1 MNRLFLCALCFG
13 AACTRT
19 EAPARAFQ
27 INTRSELIGG
37 VRALADVDAAPKDA
51 TDLIGGKRASGA
63 EGDFKLSNGV
73 MHAIIQNVGTS
84 RGFGSFGG
92 SLIDIDL
99 VRSGQ
104 SSASSG
110 VVGNDYFTEMFPA
123 FFLTALEPSK
133 VEVLNDGTDGKA
145 ASIRVSGRSGAF
157 ISLVKAFTEVVDPT
171 EPLDF
176 TCDYIL
182 EPGKQYLKIVVT
194 VTNNST
200 RDAAWGLNVPFGFVT
215 LLGEG
220 QRLFVPG
227 QAGFDMRFHLED
239 VYKRP
244 ASLDALPGEV
254 TSMWATEG
262 DGVSY
267 AFVAGQNSSGSYL
280 LNDRAVAGGYY
291 PTATK
296 DSILIPIASS
306 SFLGTYFAKAPQNL
320 PKPAAQPDG
329 SKRVASYSYTAFLA
343 VGSGDVG
350 SVQKVVY
357 DMRDVTL
364 RDNGKEFVVREST
377 PYGTISGFV
386 REEKTN
392 MPLEGISVVLK
403 DDKGNYVTQATTRK
417 GGVWTAPVPAGKYTG
432 FALDRIR
439 SVAQSE
445 ASVEV
450 TEGGSATLSF
460 TLQQPGDLRV
470 VVTDDRGNPMPAKI
484 SVEGV
489 YENEDS
495 SLQPRQFL
503 YNLKVGERMR
513 QSDLVNDDPSDPA
526 TRVFLEKIFYATNG
540 AGGRQLRPG
549 KYTVYASRGPE
560 YDLQKQEVEITAGHT
575 TSLGFTLTRVVDT
588 PGWISAD
595 FHVHSIK
602 SVDSDMNL
610 EARVTSYAV
619 EGVDLVV
626 STDHNYVADYGPTI
640 DSLKLDDWLASS
652 VGLELTTLE
661 MGHFNAFPLALQPGP
676 VQHGSF
682 RWFFRPPGELFA
694 QLRALG
700 KEPQK
705 TVVQIN
711 HPRDTILGYFNAFNI
726 SGYTGEP
733 LPPYAAVSVDIK
745 PLPDGGMSPY
755 DPANFSREF
764 DAIEVF
770 NGKRRDIMFPY
781 RIPAVPPPG
790 PEPSLARCP
799 PGGPT
804 TTDCLP
810 GAGEILNE
818 VVKIET
824 PGQPDRFELQPR
836 QSGAQ
841 NDWFILLSRGQHVT
855 ATGNS
860 DSHGEKAEAG
870 LPRTYV
876 QVGETANGTMRAL
889 DEDAVFAAIHAGKA
903 VATNGPILDVTV
915 NGQGL
920 GSTVVA
926 ADGVIDVHLVIKAAP
941 WMDLKRVTVKRG
953 GRDAKVPVTLEV
965 IQLTET
971 REVLRLDVTKQ
982 YTNIPDGSFI
992 VVDAAGDESMRPV
1005 HTAYEVPS
1013 LEISDAV
1020 GVIGSSFGF
1029 SSTFGKYKPTQRQI
1043 VTPYGFTNPIWVD
1056 RTIKSPLKAAKRVLP
1071 VGNDQPFVPRVM
1083 PDVRKLFHGFHSDPE

>member
-1 MNRLFLCALCFG
+1 MRKVLFFALL
-13 AACTRT
+13 AVSACTKT

-27 INTRSELIGG
+27 ISSRTELIGG
-37 VRALADVDAAPKDA
+37 VRALADTDSAPKDA
-51 TDLIGGKRASGA
+51 TELIGGKRASGA
-63 EGDFKLSNGV
+63 DGDFKLSNGLV
-73 MHAIIQNVGTS
+73 HAIIQNVGTS

-99 VRSGQ
+99 VRSGDG
-104 SSASSG
+104 SSSSG

-123 FFLTALEPSK
+123 FFLTALEPAK
-133 VEVLNDGTDGKA
+133 VEVAADGSDGKA
-145 ASIRVSGRSGAF
+145 AIIRVSGRSGAF
-157 ISLVKAFTEVVDPT
+157 ISLVNAFTEVVDPKD
-171 EPLDF
+171 PLDF
-176 TCDYIL
+176 TCDYVL

-194 VTNNST
+194 VTNNGT

-244 ASLDALPGEV
+244 ATLDALPGEV

-262 DGVSY
+262 NGVSY
-267 AFVAGQNSSGSYL
+267 AFVSGQNSAGSYL
-280 LNDRAVAGGYY
+280 MQEQKDNNGNLIY

-320 PKPAAQPDG
+320 PKG
-329 SKRVASYSYTAFLA
+329 ASYSYTAFLA
-343 VGSGDVG
+343 VGSGDVA

-357 DMRDVTL
+357 DMRDVTI
-364 RDNGKEFVVREST
+364 RSNGREFVVREKT

-392 MPLEGISVVLK
+392 LPLEDVSVVLK

-417 GGVWTAPVPAGKYTG
+417 GGVWTAPVAAGKYTG
-432 FALDRIR
+432 VALDRVR
-439 SVAQSE
+439 SVAQSATE
-445 ASVEV
+445 VEV
-450 TEGGSATLSF
+450 TEGGTATMNF
-460 TLQQPGDLRV
+460 TLQQPGDLSV
-470 VVTDDRGNPMPAKI
+470 VVTDERGNVMPAKI

-489 YENEDS
+489 YENTDGA
-495 SLQPRQFL
+495 LQPRQFL
-503 YNLKVGERMR
+503 YDLKVGERLR
-513 QSDLVNDDPSDPA
+513 ASDLVDDSADPKS
-526 TRVFLEKIFYATNG
+526 RRYLEKFFYTNG
-540 AGGRQLRPG
+540 AGGRQLKPG
-549 KYTVYASRGPE
+549 KYTVYASRGIE
-560 YDLQKQEVEITAGHT
+560 YDVQQQEVEIVSGKT
-575 TSLGFTLTRVVDT
+575 TQLGFKLTKVVDT

-602 SVDSDMNL
+602 SVDSEMGL
-610 EARVTSYAV
+610 EQRVTSFAV

-640 DSLKLDDWLASS
+640 EALGLDDWLASS

-661 MGHFNAFPLALQPGP
+661 MGHFNGFPLALQPGP

-700 KEPQK
+700 KDPQK
-705 TVVQIN
+705 TVVQVN

-726 SGYTGEP
+726 SAYTGDP
-733 LPPYAAVSVDIK
+733 LPAYSAVSLDARR
-745 PLPDGGMSPY
+745 LPDGGVSPY
-755 DPANFSREF
+755 DPSNFSRDF
-764 DAIEVF
+764 DAMEVF
-770 NGKRRDIMFPY
+770 NGKRMDIMFPY
-781 RIPAVPPPG
+781 RIPAVAPPG
-790 PEPSLARCP
+790 PEPSVPACP

-804 TTDCLP
+804 DTECLP
-810 GAGEILNE
+810 AAGEILNE
-818 VVKIET
+818 VVKMED
-824 PGQPDRFELQPR
+824 GGFELQPL
-836 QSGAQ
+836 QPGAMD
-841 NDWFILLSRGQHVT
+841 DWFIMLARGHKIT

-860 DSHGEKAEAG
+860 DSHGEKSEAG

-876 QVGETANGTMRAL
+876 QVGETADGTMRAL
-889 DEDAVFAAIHAGKA
+889 DEAKVYESMQAGRA
-903 VATNGPILDVTV
+903 MVTNGPILEVNV

-926 ADGVIDVHLVIKAAP
+926 GDGVIDVHVVVRAAP
-941 WMDLKRVTVKRG
+941 WMDVKRVTVRRG
-953 GRDAKVPVTLEV
+953 GRDAKVPQVLEV
-965 IQLTET
+965 IQVPDT
-971 REVLRLDVTKQ
+971 REVVRLDVTKQ
-982 YTNIPDGSFI
+982 YTGIADGSFI
-992 VVDAAGDESMRPV
+992 VVEAAGDESMWPV

-1029 SSTFGKYKPTQRQI
+1029 SSTFGKYKPTQRQL
-1043 VTPYGFTNPIWVD
+1043 VTPYAFTNPIWVD
-1056 RTIKSPLKAAKRVLP
+1056 RVMRQPLKVPKKVLP
-1071 VGNDQPFVPRVM
+1071 VGNDVPFSPRVM
-1083 PDVRKLFHGFHSDPE
+1083 PDVRKLFYGFHSDPE